1 MDKPAEQSLWFL
13 AILPPT
19 DVADRVRAVQQEI
32 ADRFGP
38 RKILRIPVHVTL
50 EAPFRLNEED
60 AARMTEHLRVFF
72 AAQPA
77 FQAELKNFGTFRHS
91 VVFLEVVPNL
101 ALLELHNHTS
111 ALLRDEHA
119 YIQERTWQQGYTPHV
134 TVANRDVTPQAH
146 RAIWAEFN
154 TRKFYAKFA
163 VEEIHLLR
171 HTQIEENSVVSSTP
185 PASVPLGARPD
196 GIHAGSTP
204 PASVPLGARPDGIH
218 AGSTPPAS
226 VPRGAREDGIR
237 ASSTPSASVRS
248 GNVWLSHARFP
259 LLPATDE
266 KIPQ

>member
-1 MDKPAEQSLWFL
+1 MDKPTEQSLWFL
-13 AILPPT
+13 AILPSP

-60 AARMTEHLRVFF
+60 AARMTEHLRTLS
-72 AAQPA
+72 AGQPS
-77 FQAELKNFGTFRHS
+77 FSLELRNFGTFRHS

-101 ALLELHNHTS
+101 ALLELHEHTS

-119 YIQERTWQQGYTPHV
+119 YIKARSWQQGYTPHV
-134 TVANRDVTPQAH
+134 TVANRDVTPAAH
-146 RAIWAEFN
+146 RAIWSEFN
-154 TRKFYAKFA
+154 TRKFYAKFD
-163 VEEIHLLR
+163 VNEIHLLR
-171 HTQIEENSVVSSTP
+171 HVQVEEQAVSTP
-185 PASVPLGARPD
+185 PASVPRGARTDDGNSEAIPQGSTPGASMRSGARKD

-204 PASVPLGARPDGIH
+204 PASL
-218 AGSTPPAS
+218 
-226 VPRGAREDGIR
+226 PRGNMWI
-237 ASSTPSASVRS
+237 SY
-248 GNVWLSHARFP
+248 ARFP